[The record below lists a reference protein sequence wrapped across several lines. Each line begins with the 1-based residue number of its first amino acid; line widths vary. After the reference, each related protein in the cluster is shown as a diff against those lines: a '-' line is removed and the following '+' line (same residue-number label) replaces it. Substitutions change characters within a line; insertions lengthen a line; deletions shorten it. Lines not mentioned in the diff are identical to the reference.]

1 MRSPFFLR
9 WYIKHRNQRESEVL
23 AALQKGIVDV
33 DDMVRDIYPR
43 NLKKGLRRA
52 AAGNVRTHLS
62 KLVKDKLVEVIHD
75 LRSIG
80 GSGVVV
86 TPVSYVFEE
95 EPERYAAL
103 LEKLGPKDN
112 D

>member
-1 MRSPFFLR
+1 MCSV
-9 WYIKHRNQRESEVL
+9 EVVVL
-23 AALQKGIVDV
+23 
-33 DDMVRDIYPR
+33 
-43 NLKKGLRRA
+43 
-52 AAGNVRTHLS
+52 
-62 KLVKDKLVEVIHD
+62 KDKLVEVIHD

-103 LEKLGPKDN
+103 LEKLGLKDN